1 MTRNLDNE
9 LPEDKT
15 WETDSCMNKN
25 GCGSISRYDQSPNQR
40 LEIGC
45 LGSQSMILVVLI
57 ILTIL
62 WLTYSQNSSVAII
75 SLMNNQP
82 MSSVVLLILLIL
94 IRPLV
99 PICYDLSP

>member
-1 MTRNLDNE
+1 

-45 LGSQSMILVVLI
+45 LGSQSMILV

-62 WLTYSQNSSVAII
+62 WLTYSQNPSVAII